1 MVTGKGNHMIGLT
14 WQEHRTLNRLL
25 AGTADAPKARQMQG
39 YIQHGSITTY
49 RHCADV
55 TRMCFWLNRRFHLG
69 ADESTLVRGA
79 FLHDLYLYDWHDK
92 DGDHKWHGF
101 HHADRAL
108 ENADRFFQL
117 NPKERQMIYCHMWPL
132 NLTRLPRSREAMIL
146 CLSDKLCALRETL
159 FCRQNR
165 GA

>member
-1 MVTGKGNHMIGLT
+1 MIGLT
-14 WQEHRTLNRLL
+14 WQERRTLKRLL
-25 AGTADAPKARQMQG
+25 VGIADAPKARQMRQ

-69 ADESTLVRGA
+69 ADEPTLVRGA
-79 FLHDLYLYDWHDK
+79 FLHDLYLYDWHEK
-92 DGDHKWHGF
+92 NGDHKWHGF

-108 ENADRFFQL
+108 ENADSLFRL
-117 NPKERQMIYCHMWPL
+117 NARERQMIYCHMWPL
-132 NLTRLPRSREAMIL
+132 NLTRLPRSREAAIL

-159 FCRQNR
+159 FCRQRR
-165 GA
+165 GR

>member
-1 MVTGKGNHMIGLT
+1 MQTGKGSHMIGLT
-14 WQEHRTLNRLL
+14 WQERRALNRLL
-25 AGTADAPKARQMQG
+25 EGTADAPKARQMQR

-55 TRMCFWLNRRFHLG
+55 TRMCFWLNRRFRLG
-69 ADESTLVRGA
+69 ADEATLVRGA
-79 FLHDLYLYDWHDK
+79 FLHDMYLYDWHDK

-108 ENADRFFQL
+108 ENADRWFQL
-117 NPKERQMIYCHMWPL
+117 NSKERQMIYCHMWPL
-132 NLTRLPRSREAMIL
+132 NLTRLPRSREAAIL

-159 FCRQNR
+159 FCRQKR

>member
-1 MVTGKGNHMIGLT
+1 MIGLT
-14 WQEHRTLNRLL
+14 WQEHRALNRLL
-25 AGTADAPKARQMQG
+25 AGTADAPKAQQMRR
-39 YIQHGSITTY
+39 YLQHGTITTY

-79 FLHDLYLYDWHDK
+79 FLHDLYLYDWHEK

-108 ENADRFFQL
+108 KNADTF
-117 NPKERQMIYCHMWPL
+117 PAKRQGAADDL
-132 NLTRLPRSREAMIL
+132 LPYVAPE
-146 CLSDKLCALRETL
+146 SDPAAPEQGGDHSLPVR
-159 FCRQNR
+159 
-165 GA
+165 

>member
-1 MVTGKGNHMIGLT
+1 MIGLT
-14 WQEHRTLNRLL
+14 WQERRALNRLL
-25 AGTADAPKARQMQG
+25 AGTADAPKARQMRC

-79 FLHDLYLYDWHDK
+79 FLHDLYLYDWHEK

-108 ENADRFFQL
+108 ENADNFFQL
-117 NPKERQMIYCHMWPL
+117 NAKERQMIYCHMWPL
-132 NLTRLPRSREAMIL
+132 NLTRLPRSREAAIL

-159 FCRQNR
+159 FCRQSR